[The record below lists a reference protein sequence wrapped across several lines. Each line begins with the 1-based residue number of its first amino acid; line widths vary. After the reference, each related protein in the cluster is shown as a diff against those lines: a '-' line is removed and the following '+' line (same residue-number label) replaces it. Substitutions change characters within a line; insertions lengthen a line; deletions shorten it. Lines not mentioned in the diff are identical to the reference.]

1 MEASRLLI
9 LPVRLPYQAAESDL
23 DTEIRQLPRGEA
35 LRLLR
40 ATVEAADCE
49 SWAGLIPSSTPAS
62 TPASAHASA
71 PMSAY
76 RS

>member
-9 LPVRLPYQAAESDL
+9 LPVRLPHQAAESDL

-40 ATVEAADCE
+40 AAVEADCG
-49 SWAGLIPSSTPAS
+49 SWADLIPSSA
-62 TPASAHASA
+62 PASAPASA
-71 PMSAY
+71 PLSTY